1 MYMYYI
7 DCIGSKNKC
16 NMSANYIHVYTCIHM
31 YIYNVLYVRVHCER
45 EAWTCPDVIYVQV
58 PVKASL
64 GKLCLVASLWALF
77 PCPELLSTG
86 HPSGGL
92 VWVHAFLQ

>member
-1 MYMYYI
+1 MYMY
-7 DCIGSKNKC
+7 
-16 NMSANYIHVYTCIHM
+16 M
-31 YIYNVLYVRVHCER
+31 YIYRETAVEAKISVTCLLIIYMYMHTHVHLQCTVHCER
-45 EAWTCPDVIYVQV
+45 EAWTRPDVIYVQV